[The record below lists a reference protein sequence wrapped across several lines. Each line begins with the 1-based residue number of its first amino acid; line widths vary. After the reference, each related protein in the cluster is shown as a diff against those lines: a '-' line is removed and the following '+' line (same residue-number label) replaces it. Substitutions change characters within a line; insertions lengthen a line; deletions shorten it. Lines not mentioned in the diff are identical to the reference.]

1 METETLKFIILLFVI
16 ASISLYT
23 ERKIVV
29 KELEETENNADI
41 RKGRLIWTILF
52 IIGLTGII
60 AMRILFRS
68 VETVR
73 LLFLFYVFLY
83 SSLIGLVDAFS
94 HNYYLEMLPGLILF
108 IPIGCFTWGFS
119 EAICGLLAG
128 FCVGLIM
135 SLTEYLFFRKLTY
148 GSGDTVYGAAA
159 SALIGFGFSMSY
171 WMIFCLILLISA
183 AVHIFYVRTIL
194 KQNLEENRFIP
205 LLPWFALA
213 TTGFYAFLIINY

>member
-23 ERKIVV
+23 GRKIVV

-135 SLTEYLFFRKLTY
+135 SLTEYLFFRKLTWHFFFFLTT
-148 GSGDTVYGAAA
+148 SGEKRRLNWPT
-159 SALIGFGFSMSY
+159 
-171 WMIFCLILLISA
+171 
-183 AVHIFYVRTIL
+183 
-194 KQNLEENRFIP
+194 P
-205 LLPWFALA
+205 LP
-213 TTGFYAFLIINY
+213 